1 MEHRLPISPA
11 PPAAADHRT
20 RVGQQRRE
28 KTRALLIQSA
38 LGVFAKKGPD
48 LPVIDDFIAAAG
60 VARGTFYNYF
70 RTTSELLV
78 AVAGEM
84 SDEVLQTVDPIVRSF
99 DDPAVR
105 LSVGPRLYVQMALRY
120 PIWGEFLTRVGSRHT
135 VRGKLL
141 DDYITRDIVLGIDSG
156 RLRAGNPMAVRDI
169 ILGSIFYGIE
179 TLLTEPDHCDHV
191 QDMLD
196 TVLHGLGLEIEEA
209 KAIARTPLPPVQI
222 LTGPIFSVLEAGHQ
236 TVRE

>member
-1 MEHRLPISPA
+1 MAREPIPIASS
-11 PPAAADHRT
+11 DHRT

-38 LGVFAKKGPD
+38 LQVFAAKGPD

-70 RTTSELLV
+70 KTTAELLA

-84 SDEVLQTVDPIVRSF
+84 SDEVLGTVDPIVRKY

-105 LSVGPRLYVQMALRY
+105 IAVGTRLYVRMALRY
-120 PIWGEFLTRVGSRHT
+120 PIWGEFLTRIGSRHA

-141 DDYITRDIVLGIDSG
+141 DTYLTRDIETGIASG
-156 RLRAGNPMAVRDI
+156 RFPVTNALVVRDI
-169 ILGSIFYGIE
+169 ILGSIFYSIE
-179 TLLTEPDHCDHV
+179 TLLTEKGHPNHIE
-191 QDMLD
+191 DMLC
-196 TVLHGLGLEIEEA
+196 TVLHGMGLPLDEA
-209 KAIARTPLPPVQI
+209 RAIAGMRLPRAGSVN
-222 LTGPIFSVLEAGHQ
+222 GPIFAVLEAG
-236 TVRE
+236 RE